1 MTVIFG
7 DMNWTVRLLT
17 ISQAAEPDYRAF
29 GNQESFLIAQT
40 YNNDISR
47 SQRQA
52 MPIRGGHFNA
62 ARLEHQ
68 QCAVQ
73 RVARLLVW
81 MANAVRS
88 ISPASSPAGASASA
102 LGTSVNTGKLSLA
115 SAASLKT
122 DRPALT

>member
-17 ISQAAEPDYRAF
+17 ISQTAEPDYRAF

-40 YNNDISR
+40 FNNDISR

-68 QCAVQ
+68 ECAVQ
-73 RVARLLVW
+73 RVARLLVRDGERGPVDQPGQQ
-81 MANAVRS
+81 ASRHLSHRFGNVR
-88 ISPASSPAGASASA
+88 
-102 LGTSVNTGKLSLA
+102 
-115 SAASLKT
+115 
-122 DRPALT
+122 